1 MLIKPLIKK
10 IEEWMTMTYLLDKCI
25 RLHEASQ
32 ILAVTNTKL
41 KNDALKEVA
50 YSLQEYKNF
59 ILEENEKDI
68 IRAKE
73 ENMKESLIDRLRLN
87 ASRID
92 DMIDGIHTIIEL
104 KDPIWKSNDVWTL
117 ENGLTINKMTVPL
130 GVIGIIYESRPN
142 VTIDAFSLAL
152 KSGNSILL
160 RGSASSIHSNKALVY
175 AVKQGLK
182 RSSISEDII
191 EFIDDPD
198 RAIVKEMLTLNEYI
212 DLIIPRGGKDL
223 IDFVVKNATVP
234 TIETGVGNCHI
245 FIDKTASFSTALEII
260 ENAKVQRPG
269 VCNACET
276 VLIHKEIA
284 NDFLPRLYDRL
295 KMKVD
300 IRGCDETRRTIAVN
314 KATEEDWQEEYLD
327 FILAVKVVGDVH
339 EAIAHIRKYGT
350 KHSEAIVTES
360 VANANLFTRHVDA
373 AAVYV
378 NASTRF
384 TDGGQ
389 FGFGGEMGISTQK
402 IHARGPIGLNE
413 LVSSKYMILGN
424 GQIRE

>member
-1 MLIKPLIKK
+1 
-10 IEEWMTMTYLLDKCI
+10 MTYLVDKCK
-25 RLHEASQ
+25 RLHEAAQ
-32 ILAVTNTKL
+32 ELAIINTKA
-41 KNDALKEVA
+41 KNEALKKVA
-50 YSLQEYKNF
+50 DSLTEHKNF
-59 ILEENEKDI
+59 ILEENAKDI
-68 IRAKE
+68 VNAKE
-73 ENMKESLIDRLRLN
+73 ENMKESLIDRLKLD
-87 ASRID
+87 SKRID
-92 DMIDGIHTIIEL
+92 DMVDGIHTIIEL
-104 KDPIWKSNDVWTL
+104 KDPIWRSNDVWTL
-117 ENGLTINKMTVPL
+117 ENGLTISKMTVPL

-160 RGSASSIHSNKALVY
+160 RGSASSIHSNRALVY
-175 AVKQGLK
+175 AVKEGLK
-182 RSSISEDII
+182 KSLISESVI
-191 EFIDDPD
+191 EFIDNPD

-223 IDFVVKNATVP
+223 IEFVVKNATVP

-245 FIDKTASFSTALEII
+245 FVDETAQFSMALDIV

-276 VLIHKEIA
+276 VLVHKNIA
-284 NDFLPRLYDRL
+284 KEFLPKLYDRL
-295 KMKVD
+295 RNRVE
-300 IRGCDETRRTIAVN
+300 IRGCDETQSIIPASN
-314 KATEEDWQEEYLD
+314 ATEQDWQEEFLD
-327 FILAVKVVGDVH
+327 YILAVKIVEDVQ

-350 KHSEAIVTES
+350 KHSESILTENMT
-360 VANANLFTRHVDA
+360 NANLFSRQVDA

-389 FGFGGEMGISTQK
+389 FGYGGEMGISTQK
-402 IHARGPIGLNE
+402 IHARGPIGLSE
-413 LVSSKYMILGN
+413 LVSSKYTIIGN

>member
-1 MLIKPLIKK
+1 MVIIKAR
-10 IEEWMTMTYLLDKCI
+10 EWMMMKYLVDKCKS
-25 RLHEASQ
+25 LHEESQ
-32 ILAVTNTKL
+32 ILATINTKT
-41 KNDALKEVA
+41 KNEALKQVA
-50 YSLQEYKNF
+50 ISLQEHKSL
-59 ILEENEKDI
+59 ILEANEKDI
-68 IRAKE
+68 LQAKK
-73 ENMKESLIDRLRLN
+73 ENMKESLIDRLRLD
-87 ASRID
+87 ARRID

-117 ENGLTINKMTVPL
+117 ENGLTISKMTVPL

-152 KSGNSILL
+152 KSGNCILL

-175 AVKQGLK
+175 AVKEGLK
-182 RSSISEDII
+182 RSSVAEGVI

-198 RAIVKEMLTLNEYI
+198 RTIVKEMLTLNEYI

-245 FIDKTASFSTALEII
+245 FIDETAPFTMALEII

-276 VLIHKEIA
+276 VLIHKGIA
-284 NDFLPRLYDRL
+284 EKFLPRLYDCL
-295 KMKVD
+295 KDRVD
-300 IRGCDETRRTIAVN
+300 IRGCDETLRTIAVS
-314 KATEEDWQEEYLD
+314 KAVEEDWQEEYLD
-327 FILAVKVVGDVH
+327 YILAVKVVESVH
-339 EAIAHIRKYGT
+339 EAITHIRKYGT
-350 KHSEAIVTES
+350 KHSESIITENIT
-360 VANANLFTRHVDA
+360 NANLFTRQVDA

-384 TDGGQ
+384 TDGSQ

-413 LVSSKYMILGN
+413 LVSSKFMVLGN